1 MGNDGLLAFLQESK
15 EDFLGHLKAFV
26 ECESPSHGDKAAS
39 DRCGGFLKDIF
50 EEVGFQIE
58 TLPQKGCGD
67 HLYGE
72 LGAGAKSS
80 LIIGHYD
87 TVYPVGTL
95 KTMPFKVE
103 GDKAFGPGVLDM
115 KGGIVMALYAI
126 KALLRCGLLQGRQIG
141 IFFNSDEESGSF
153 NSSSLIVEKAR
164 QYRNVLVMEPG
175 INELDAVKI
184 RRFGRG
190 TYTVTAHGKAA
201 HSGSNAHLAISPLTE
216 LARQLLYIEMWG
228 VNADNATFAP
238 TIIDGG
244 IQGVC
249 MIPETARFTMDVRY
263 QDNDAIEELHRKI
276 MGLKP
281 LSPGIR
287 LEVQGAIDK
296 PVMVADPTLFEHLAR
311 IGESYGVKLKGVTIG
326 GGSDGNFTSA
336 AGIPTLDG
344 LGATG
349 EFLHNPAEY
358 IHLGHI
364 PLRTAMLAALLAEI

>member
-1 MGNDGLLAFLQESK
+1 MENDRLFTFLQQSMG
-15 EDFLGHLKAFV
+15 DFLEHLKAFV
-26 ECESPSHGDKAAS
+26 EYESPSHGDKTAS
-39 DRCGGFLKDIF
+39 DRCGSFLKEIF
-50 EEVGFQIE
+50 EEAGFRIE
-58 TLPQKGCGD
+58 TIPQKGCGD

-72 LGAGAKSS
+72 MGDGAKSS

-95 KTMPFKVE
+95 ETMPFRVE
-103 GDKAFGPGVLDM
+103 GDRAFGPGVLDM
-115 KGGIVMALYAI
+115 KGGIIMALYAI
-126 KALLRCGLLQGRQIG
+126 KALLRQGLLDGRRIG

-175 INELDAVKI
+175 VNELESVKT
-184 RRFGRG
+184 RRYGRG

-228 VNADNATFAP
+228 INVGNATFAP
-238 TIIDGG
+238 TIVDGG
-244 IQGVC
+244 AQGIC

-263 QDNDAIEELHRKI
+263 QDNDAIKELHEKI

-287 LEVQGAIDK
+287 IDVQGEIDK
-296 PVMVADPTLFEHLAR
+296 PVMVADQMLFERLCR
-311 IGESYGVKLKGVTIG
+311 IGEGYGVNLKGITIG

-344 LGATG
+344 LGTTG
-349 EFLHNPAEY
+349 EFLHNPDEY

-364 PLRTAMLAALLAEI
+364 PLRMAMLARLLTEI